1 MSPRRL
7 AACLALATAA
17 ACASP
22 RTTPPPER
30 SALARLL
37 DLPLEHRGHALTTF
51 VREARP
57 RVLLE
62 VIPPAAFEPGYGD
75 LLPMA
80 LDDFDILHVVVETDD
95 PALVLGPGLALV
107 AEGPAGPAALPLYA
121 PTRDLFMAFTR
132 ERPAGSYTYH
142 RLKSA
147 GLPWV
152 INLLTVGVLEI
163 ATLELKTVEVAPDE
177 AEHARAAPKAQRLA
191 TLVTPPH
198 GCAAGRSPCDRYYIV
213 PRPRDDLP
221 VRIDLDLEL
230 GDTRVPGLHVTWSTL
245 LPAGKALAARLAD
258 RFHGQPID
266 LEGARVEPGIQRPTD
281 PALCRLTSPRCAAT
295 TTARSNTN
303 NTPPPAIPPPARL
316 ATPAES
322 RAARPA
328 WSRDTNEVPATTL
341 ENYDPADLIPGGPLR
356 DALLVCDFTV
366 RGGSDPDELVA
377 ELRVG
382 ASRVHRPE
390 VHRHGDQARLVVP
403 LLHLDPGEALGF
415 AVWRRTSSW
424 FWGVQDT
431 SLGRATLPYKG
442 TLPLAHDARGLRLA
456 CVALGR
462 DGIERELAVR
472 VAALTQQLAS
482 FDLGV
487 DPISE
492 GSPDWGIGSWGMTE
506 PAAPRRGHRRPR
518 RLVRPSHRRP
528 PPRPRPLP
536 RRLHPP
542 PHPPHRQQDGPPAR
556 PWRPAVVR
564 ARRPARRR
572 QPLRRRHR
580 PQARAVGPRQG
591 PQGRLCHRHR
601 GPRPRPH
608 AARAEPA
615 HRLARLHLAAR
626 VHLGR
631 RPPRR
636 RLGRRRRAPARQ
648 APRSRAS
655 APRPRR
661 VGPLLPRPRAPLAPR
676 RRRAAG
682 PPLRPR
688 PPRSRVHP
696 PALTTC
702 PQGQVDPGK
711 APSPPRQVRAAH
723 PWIARLCVGANR
735 GELPWCG
742 GSGWC
747 GV

>member
-37 DLPLEHRGHALTTF
+37 DLPLEHRGHALTAF

-132 ERPAGSYTYH
+132 ERPAGSHTYH

-198 GCAAGRSPCDRYYIV
+198 GCAAGRSPCDRYYIL

-230 GDTRVPGLHVTWSTL
+230 GDTRVPGLHVTWSAL

-258 RFHGQPID
+258 RFHGQAID
-266 LEGARVEPGIQRPTD
+266 LEGARVEPGIQRPAD

-492 GSPDWGIGSWGMTE
+492 GSPDWGIGSWGMTGLQRRVE
-506 PAAPRRGHRRPR
+506 AIAGLVGWSDPRIAVLLPALAHYHAVYTRHLT
-518 RLVRPSHRRP
+518 RLIASKTA
-528 PPRPRPLP
+528 PLP
-536 RRLHPP
+536 APGALLSFERGDLRVVGSLCGDAIDRKHVLWARDKVPKDGCVTVIEVLARGPTPLEPSPRTGSLGSIWQPEFIWADGRRVDAWAVGAEPLPGKRRDP
-542 PHPPHRQQDGPPAR
+542 ERLRLAPGASARFYLAPER
-556 PWRPAVVR
+556 PWHRDGDEPPVLLYALDRLDPVYIR
-564 ARRPARRR
+564 
-572 QPLRRRHR
+572 LR
-580 PQARAVGPRQG
+580 
-591 PQGRLCHRHR
+591 
-601 GPRPRPH
+601 
-608 AARAEPA
+608 
-615 HRLARLHLAAR
+615 
-626 VHLGR
+626 
-631 RPPRR
+631 
-636 RLGRRRRAPARQ
+636 
-648 APRSRAS
+648 
-655 APRPRR
+655 
-661 VGPLLPRPRAPLAPR
+661 
-676 RRRAAG
+676 
-682 PPLRPR
+682 
-688 PPRSRVHP
+688 
-696 PALTTC
+696 
-702 PQGQVDPGK
+702 
-711 APSPPRQVRAAH
+711 
-723 PWIARLCVGANR
+723 
-735 GELPWCG
+735 
-742 GSGWC
+742 
-747 GV
+747 